1 MKKELKYGFILAV
14 VFILASF
21 NVLASAGG
29 GMEGKPDNSYI
40 TVTDGAC
47 ITISVEGI
55 DLEKCTLSPSS
66 PQSGLQSWICPPE
79 LDSETG
85 ETVVICATVNENED
99 DDGD

>member
-1 MKKELKYGFILAV
+1 MIMAFSQTA
-14 VFILASF
+14 
-21 NVLASAGG
+21 NASAGG
-29 GMEGKPDNSYI
+29 DMKGKPDNSFI
-40 TVTDGAC
+40 TVPDGTCVTLA
-47 ITISVEGI
+47 VEGV

-85 ETVVICATVNENED
+85 ETVIICATVNENED